1 LTPAAGQASV
11 ATNLR
16 LADSGAVRV
25 LAEMS
30 DGTFLTAARDVRVT
44 VAGCAAGGMADL
56 GRVKLAVPAS
66 VRRGAVARLRALVLH
81 PPERV
86 GRQGGRSVERNYR
99 FVNRVVVTYL
109 GRDIVELEPSTAI
122 SENPTFTIPF
132 RATETGWLK
141 VTFFDTHGG
150 RFEGTA
156 EVKVT

>member
-1 LTPAAGQASV
+1 MT
-11 ATNLR
+11 
-16 LADSGAVRV
+16 
-25 LAEMS
+25 EI
-30 DGTFLTAARDVRVT
+30 
-44 VAGCAAGGMADL
+44 
-56 GRVKLAVPAS
+56 GRVKLAVPAG
-66 VRRGAVARLRALVLH
+66 VRRGAVARLRTLVRH
-81 PPERV
+81 PQERLE
-86 GRQGGRSVERNYR
+86 RQGGGWVERNYR

-132 RATETGWLK
+132 RATETGPLK

>member
-1 LTPAAGQASV
+1 
-11 ATNLR
+11 
-16 LADSGAVRV
+16 
-25 LAEMS
+25 
-30 DGTFLTAARDVRVT
+30 
-44 VAGCAAGGMADL
+44 MADL

-66 VRRGAVARLRALVLH
+66 VRRGTVARLRVLVLH
-81 PPERV
+81 PQERV
-86 GRQGGRSVERNYR
+86 ERQGGRWVERNYR

-150 RFEGTA
+150 RFEGAA